1 MNLPHSI
8 ADWRA
13 EQAKSYMHSYA
24 DLLKPKT
31 PKRYFQGT
39 HRSMPPEETWLRI
52 APMLQRFGVTRVAD
66 ITGLDRIGISVAI
79 AIRPM
84 SRSIAVAAG
93 KGDSLV
99 AAKVSA
105 AMEAIECAHA
115 ETIDHPLKFASR
127 MEISAKNRAPEFSQ
141 LPLLEHATLCEQ
153 SRLLWIEGVSI
164 EDGEPVMV
172 PYELVHAHY
181 CPFNLPASG
190 EFLATTNGLSSGNT
204 FTEAISHGLFEVIER
219 DALNLWSRQAPAQ
232 RRARLLRLPLECS
245 PLVQT
250 AIQRFEHAGFQIAV
264 WDITSNIQVPA
275 FHCLIVD
282 KAYPDGHPG
291 TGTGCHPDKHIA
303 IFRALSEAAQVRGV
317 YISGGRDDLVRSEYK
332 ADHMQSFLQLVDH
345 QLDGH
350 AHGRSFADIPSRRA
364 EFFEED
370 IGWATKRLTSV
381 GCGPVIVVDLSQ
393 PGTDISVVRV
403 VVPGLEGPHAD
414 NGRPGERAQGL
425 AN

>member
-1 MNLPHSI
+1 M
-8 ADWRA
+8 R
-13 EQAKSYMHSYA
+13 SYP
-24 DLLKPKT
+24 DLLKSKT

-39 HRSMPPEETWLRI
+39 HRSVPPEETWLRI

-66 ITGLDRIGISVAI
+66 ITGLDRIGIPVAI

-93 KGDSLV
+93 KGESLV

-141 LPLLEHATLCEQ
+141 LPLLEHATLSEQ
-153 SRLLWIEGVSI
+153 SRLLWIKGVSI

-190 EFLATTNGLSSGNT
+190 AFLATTNGLSSGNT
-204 FTEAISHGLFEVIER
+204 FTEAVSHGLFEVIER
-219 DALNLWSRQAPAQ
+219 DALNLWTRQAPAQ
-232 RRARLLRLPLECS
+232 RRARLLGMPLEGS
-245 PLVQT
+245 PLAQET
-250 AIQRFEHAGFQIAV
+250 IQRLEYAGFRTAV
-264 WDITSNIQVPA
+264 WDITSDIQVPA
-275 FHCLIVD
+275 FHCIIVD
-282 KAYPDGHPG
+282 KADPDGHPG
-291 TGTGCHPDKHIA
+291 TGTGCHPDKNIA

-317 YISGGRDDLVRSEYK
+317 YISGGRDDLVRGEYE
-332 ADHMQSFLQLVDH
+332 ADHLQSFRQLLDG
-345 QLDGH
+345 QLDGC
-350 AHGRSFADIPSRRA
+350 ARGSSLAEVPTRSV

-370 IGWATKRLTSV
+370 IAWATERIASV

-393 PGTDISVVRV
+393 LGTEISVVRV
-403 VVPGLEGPHAD
+403 IVPGLEGPHAD
-414 NGRPGERAQGL
+414 NGRPGERAQRL